1 MVSHLSVGSDLVSVV
16 IMHLLLSVV
25 IMHLLLCTLYNGR
38 DIITD
43 ER

>member
-1 MVSHLSVGSDLVSVV
+1 MVSHLSVGSVLV
-16 IMHLLLSVV
+16 SVV